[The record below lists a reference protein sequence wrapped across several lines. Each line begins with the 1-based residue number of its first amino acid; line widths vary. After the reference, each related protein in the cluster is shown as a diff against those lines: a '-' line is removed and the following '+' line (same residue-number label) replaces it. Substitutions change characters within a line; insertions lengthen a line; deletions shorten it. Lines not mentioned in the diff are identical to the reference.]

1 MKLTERAR
9 RCVAS
14 LALFCPL
21 LVGAHDPAEGV
32 APPPVV
38 RRIEPHLVAGLS
50 VRQSSDVPPP
60 SERRVDLAAG
70 PWNIHVESELAS
82 ASYRTR
88 RFEVGAIL
96 DSLFSAR
103 QSERGFDEPPHP
115 GQPVVEPAPVAGG
128 AFAPGDANVRVFAAL
143 FF

>member
-1 MKLTERAR
+1 MKLTGRAR
-9 RCVAS
+9 RCIAS

-21 LVGAHDPAEGV
+21 LVGAHDPAQGA

-38 RRIEPHLVAGLS
+38 RCIEPHLVAGLS
-50 VRQSSDVPPP
+50 VRQSIDVPPP
-60 SERRVDLAAG
+60 AERRVDLAAG
-70 PWNIHVESELAS
+70 PWNIHVESELMS

-103 QSERGFDEPPHP
+103 QSERDFDDPPHP
-115 GQPVVEPAPVAGG
+115 GQPVVEPAPVEGG
-128 AFAPGDANVRVFAAL
+128 AFVPGDANVRVFATL